1 MLQYS
6 KPLRIAPTQALRVV
20 ARTIDFGRLDPRSP
34 SSANEDATI
43 YFSIKGSDLA
53 ALHEGKI
60 TLEQARKLV
69 SILED

>member
-1 MLQYS
+1 M
-6 KPLRIAPTQALRVV
+6 PLSDTGAVPRFHRRSVFADRDEFP
-20 ARTIDFGRLDPRSP
+20 RLVERDSLFV
-34 SSANEDATI
+34 E
-43 YFSIKGSDLA
+43 GGEVA